1 MHEHCTSNITTI
13 VQIQTSSKQTQ
24 TKNINS
30 NPQKQLPPK
39 QPETST
45 PNKIPNKKITNETN
59 FRYSKIIIMQLT
71 PEVQLLKGRRIQTR
85 GERLHAGGTNI
96 VGCNK

>member
-1 MHEHCTSNITTI
+1 MVE
-13 VQIQTSSKQTQ
+13 IQTSSKQKQ

-39 QPETST
+39 QPQTST
-45 PNKIPNKKITNETN
+45 PNKIPNKKSQNITN

-71 PEVQLLKGRRIQTR
+71 AEVQLLKGRQVEQTR
-85 GERLHAGGTNI
+85 GERLHAGGTDI
-96 VGCNK
+96 VVCNK